1 MDTEPDLERHLTE
14 AVSRLRDTQPADD
27 LWPAIARQLTPRHP
41 RGTLLM
47 RWPTA
52 LAAGLVIAV
61 ATSASTAI
69 LLHRARGADSV
80 ATTVASREAAAALVT
95 ASFAPGDAA
104 LAHAIDDL
112 EQAVRA
118 SVDHLDPDARASVN
132 RSLTSLD
139 SAIAQAAARQSAAP
153 GDPSAARYLTS
164 TLRKKLQLLRTVS
177 QLTQQQS

>member
-1 MDTEPDLERHLTE
+1 MDTEQDLDRRLAE
-14 AVSRLRDTQPADD
+14 AVSRLHDTQPADD
-27 LWPAIARQLTPRHP
+27 LWPAIAQQLTPRRP
-41 RGTLLM
+41 RGTLLI

-52 LAAGLVIAV
+52 LAAGLLIAV

-69 LLHRARGADSV
+69 LLHRARSADSV
-80 ATTVASREAAAALVT
+80 ANTTGSRAESALVT

-112 EQAVRA
+112 EQAVRG

-132 RSLTSLD
+132 RSLALLD
-139 SAIAQAAARQSAAP
+139 SAIAQAASRQSAAP
-153 GDPSAARYLTS
+153 GDPGAARYLTS

-177 QLTQQQS
+177 QLSQQQS